1 MISVYLQH
9 RRSMTLWFLIS
20 SFGVTVPPRL
30 CVDIEQLDRCLVRI
44 SLGRRLR
51 DQSWIV
57 RFRHGSES
65 RTGPR
70 IRIDARMD
78 TLTPI
83 FLLDFEVMQ
92 TLVELEAAALFPV
105 VIGEFLFLTLHLLT
119 GGS

>member
-1 MISVYLQH
+1 
-9 RRSMTLWFLIS
+9 
-20 SFGVTVPPRL
+20 
-30 CVDIEQLDRCLVRI
+30 
-44 SLGRRLR
+44 
-51 DQSWIV
+51 
-57 RFRHGSES
+57 
-65 RTGPR
+65 
-70 IRIDARMD
+70 MD